1 MTTNGQ
7 SGWAKAG
14 LFGIFS
20 DNFTDTRESSCNASG
35 TYARL
40 SRDEV
45 VDAIQGGIPSSAI
58 KCSTNIQLWFDQI
71 GFS

>member
-7 SGWAKAG
+7 LGWAKAG
-14 LFGIFS
+14 FFGIFS
-20 DNFTDTRESSCNASG
+20 ENFTDTRESSWNASG

-40 SRDEV
+40 SWDEV

-58 KCSTNIQLWFDQI
+58 KCSMNIQLWFDQI